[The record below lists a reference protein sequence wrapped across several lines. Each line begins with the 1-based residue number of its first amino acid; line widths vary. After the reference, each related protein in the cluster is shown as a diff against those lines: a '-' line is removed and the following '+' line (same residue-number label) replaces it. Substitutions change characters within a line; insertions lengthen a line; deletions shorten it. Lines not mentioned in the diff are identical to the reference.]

1 MRRVDYYSI
10 YNGDYVVSIYQMN
23 YRGGN
28 FYQVLGRDNRHN
40 SEIMSYFYSLK
51 EARRA
56 FDNVKQQMI
65 SCVKNNQNALFVTQ
79 EQLKELETE

>member
-23 YRGGN
+23 YKGAN

-40 SEIMSYFYSLK
+40 SETMSYYYSLK
-51 EARRA
+51 DARRA

-65 SCVKNNQNALFVTQ
+65 KCVANNGDALFVTQ
-79 EQLKELETE
+79 EQLKELEA